1 MRNFIWELFTM
12 QYLPQSFGQRHWYWP
27 SSDKVIGLCQKR
39 RKPVSFPDYFLFI
52 YLMGRGRNRFF
63 NLCVGVGHF
72 LHSGI
77 EFSSWNSPEARS
89 KMKILFPRVRN
100 VLLQHTHWSTSI
112 THSCPEVYLTSVAW
126 IYHAFENNLGLNH
139 IFAKYSKECCR

>member
-1 MRNFIWELFTM
+1 MSDNSLSTRCEKF
-12 QYLPQSFGQRHWYWP
+12 YLGTIYYAVSSAVILQRHWYWP
-27 SSDKVIGLCQKR
+27 SSDKVIGMCQQR

-72 LHSGI
+72 LHSRI

-89 KMKILFPRVRN
+89 KMKMLFPRVRTSCSESVTIFKIDHRSIWTIN
-100 VLLQHTHWSTSI
+100 NRSCVHGFPCRHCCLLKS
-112 THSCPEVYLTSVAW
+112 
-126 IYHAFENNLGLNH
+126 
-139 IFAKYSKECCR
+139 